1 MFGVRKKVYYI
12 FALISGAIGVLVLG
26 LKVFGILPNE
36 QTYTLISL
44 IFLMLG
50 FVLYIRPAI
59 KIMTLK
65 MELCQRYRND
75 LYNELMKDNK
85 FDNYLKFHQNEQGE
99 IEYKKFKFTG
109 LTFKEAEII
118 LVMLL
123 NDYVKIIFGV
133 MDDKKKKFI
142 KANIE
147 SFKIELIMNDNK
159 ILYKEF
165 IKDYNFIK

>member
-1 MFGVRKKVYYI
+1 MFGINKKVYYI
-12 FALISGAIGVLVLG
+12 CALISGVIGVIVLG
-26 LKVFGILPNE
+26 LKIFGVLPNE

-65 MELCQRYRND
+65 MDLCQKYRND

-85 FDNYLKFHQNEQGE
+85 FDNYLKFYQNEQGE
-99 IEYKKFKFTG
+99 IEYKKFKFAN
-109 LTFKEAEII
+109 LTLQEAEII

-123 NDYVKIIFGV
+123 NDYVKIVFGV
-133 MDDKKKKFI
+133 MDEKKKKFI

-147 SFKIELIMNDNK
+147 SFKIEIVMKDNK

-165 IKDYNFIK
+165 IKNYKFIK